1 MVTTEG
7 APRRRTGRDSIA
19 FQLRRSKNPC
29 SEAVQ
34 REGPKGPVF
43 RGRGTQGA
51 RWGMGRWK
59 CRCGK
64 AWFLREHTPNNRAGV
79 DPAAPRRLFVIPD
92 GGIPHGARR
101 ALQPRPAG
109 PQTRPRQ
116 PVILLCAFGES
127 SDQVTVTVA
136 LVTGAGGAL
145 GRAIA
150 SRLAK
155 DGFSLALTDVDGDNL
170 EETKGLVRSTGSPV
184 CARLAN
190 LLEAQEIEAMFESV
204 HASLGL
210 VQVLVNNAA
219 VYPVR
224 SFLDVPVKE
233 YDLVQ
238 AVNQRGY
245 WICAQLAARDM
256 RETGGGAIVNIAS
269 ITLHG
274 GWAGL
279 AAYVTTK
286 GGAVALTR
294 ALARELGPYGIR
306 VNAVSPGA
314 FPTAAE
320 QIYEDR
326 EGYNAMVLERQALKR
341 RGRPDELAAVVSFLV
356 GDDSSFVTGQTIEVD
371 GGWVMT

>member
-1 MVTTEG
+1 M
-7 APRRRTGRDSIA
+7 
-19 FQLRRSKNPC
+19 
-29 SEAVQ
+29 
-34 REGPKGPVF
+34 
-43 RGRGTQGA
+43 
-51 RWGMGRWK
+51 
-59 CRCGK
+59 
-64 AWFLREHTPNNRAGV
+64 
-79 DPAAPRRLFVIPD
+79 
-92 GGIPHGARR
+92 
-101 ALQPRPAG
+101 
-109 PQTRPRQ
+109 
-116 PVILLCAFGES
+116 
-127 SDQVTVTVA
+127 
-136 LVTGAGGAL
+136 
-145 GRAIA
+145 
-150 SRLAK
+150 
-155 DGFSLALTDVDGDNL
+155 DGDNL

-245 WICAQLAARDM
+245 WICAQLAAHDM

-286 GGAVALTR
+286 GGAVALTTH
-294 ALARELGPYGIR
+294 ARQ
-306 VNAVSPGA
+306 GA
-314 FPTAAE
+314 RPLRDKG
-320 QIYEDR
+320 Q
-326 EGYNAMVLERQALKR
+326 R
-341 RGRPDELAAVVSFLV
+341 RFARRIPDSR
-356 GDDSSFVTGQTIEVD
+356 
-371 GGWVMT
+371 